1 MYKFL
6 AKRIHD
12 EFLTW
17 EELREVK
24 SEEFVKEVEQ
34 AYISLYGAI
43 AIKE

>member
-34 AYISLYGAI
+34 AYISLYGTI
-43 AIKE
+43 TIKE

>member
-34 AYISLYGAI
+34 AYISLYGSI
-43 AIKE
+43 TIKE

>member
-6 AKRIHD
+6 AKRVYD
-12 EFLTW
+12 RFLTW

-34 AYISLYGAI
+34 AYISLYGSI
-43 AIKE
+43 TIKE

>member
-6 AKRIHD
+6 AKRIYHR
-12 EFLTW
+12 FLTW

-24 SEEFVKEVEQ
+24 SKEFVKEVEQ

-43 AIKE
+43 TIKE

>member
-34 AYISLYGAI
+34 AYISSYGSI
-43 AIKE
+43 TIKE

>member
-1 MYKFL
+1 MYEFL

-34 AYISLYGAI
+34 AYISLYGSI
-43 AIKE
+43 TIKE

>member
-12 EFLTW
+12 GFLTW

-24 SEEFVKEVEQ
+24 SKEFVKEVEQ
-34 AYISLYGAI
+34 AYISLYGDMT
-43 AIKE
+43 IKE

>member
-24 SEEFVKEVEQ
+24 SEEFIKEVEQ
-34 AYISLYGAI
+34 AYISLYGSI
-43 AIKE
+43 TIKE

>member
-6 AKRIHD
+6 AKRVHD

-34 AYISLYGAI
+34 AYISLYGSI
-43 AIKE
+43 TIKE

>member
-24 SEEFVKEVEQ
+24 SEEFVKKVEQ
-34 AYISLYGAI
+34 AYISLYGSI
-43 AIKE
+43 TIKE